1 MKHVA
6 YVFDALIY
14 YMRSGN
20 DLDLKNAPAVVI
32 EQQQVKFIYSE
43 KATKF
48 FEISTN
54 YLSYV
59 LQVK

>member
-32 EQQQVKFIYSE
+32 EQQQVKSSFSE
-43 KATKF
+43 KATK
-48 FEISTN
+48 I
-54 YLSYV
+54 
-59 LQVK
+59 